1 MSPLLVA
8 VAFAQLL
15 VKVFGF
21 NVDLDHAV
29 IIENPNGDVKSDY
42 FGYSLVL
49 FNDKKSKERW
59 IKIGAPNAS
68 FQKNRHSNPTGLI
81 YHCPF
86 LKPCILDKN
95 FTNSTTDFTNSWLG
109 GSMDVNYKYRVLS
122 ISASRWQQLSQD
134 EPTIRGALFVQNV
147 KENRTKQLLE
157 PLLEPAACYS
167 IPFYNRAQ
175 SGFSLH
181 FLEDNN
187 ELLVGAPGV
196 FNYVGTVFKIKN
208 IDRSPN
214 HWQYEVAA
222 PQDKYN
228 DYSGYAV
235 TSGRFYK
242 KNVENYVTGV
252 PRSVDRSGK
261 TLTGMVTIFKF
272 QSSKR
277 STICHSNGIETSVIE
292 DFFGTQFGEYF
303 GSSLASGDLNGDGL
317 DDLLVGAPFR
327 SNDKLG
333 FNHGSVYVFYG
344 NSRKM
349 GYHSKNRLDGT
360 VSGGQFGLAM
370 MVLGNLDNY
379 RFAEVAIS
387 APNEETSGVVYIY
400 TFDNIRKTLGI
411 SQKIYGKDI
420 QPELRGFGTSL
431 SRPID
436 IDDNQF
442 PDFAIGSPL
451 SGHVVI
457 LRSKPTVTIFAS
469 IRVPSSIQKSTT
481 NFTFQCCYQFTNFSN
496 SNLTLLQNI
505 TVDRE
510 FNRFS
515 FAHHSRRQ
523 ISEERKVYLTKDR
536 EHCEDIELI
545 KQVRAHNY
553 NDSISIYLTYEI
565 LEPSSVDDQNPIVI
579 NSLKQPSI
587 DTFCKNCP
595 LLSKSSKNR
604 IFTLVSW
611 EHKCEHNGE
620 KKPCQAQ
627 LEVTAKFLN
636 LSKPDTFVMGS
647 KDLLCLE
654 ITIANKGDPAY
665 FPLLQVNLPNGVTF
679 RSGSVD
685 CQNIDGNGIQCD
697 GGEVVNDEVAFGLK
711 LNVDVDGIDD
721 IEFFFNT
728 STITDNLDVKSATNL
743 TLKLK
748 REFDLLITGYPK
760 ESSYFYEKGKRTFI
774 QDIFKIEKFGPS
786 PTPTVQVGILIPSAL
801 ISIDGTTKEISKVTA
816 HNDASLDSV
825 VVKCAENTQ
834 FIPDEQTLNETV
846 ELNGFGVLKLNC
858 SQENVRCAF
867 LNCTVGPFESW
878 QNYAEFSVDIE
889 IDFQGV
895 EANIAKDW
903 FVNGKPVEQINFV
916 GQAFVSVPDFTQ
928 AGNRSDFV
936 EISNFVL
943 VYAELAIPLWL
954 WIGSAIAALVI
965 LICVTT
971 GLAKAGFF
979 ERKDRQML
987 IYLKEEALKEEKLIE
1002 EMIEKE
1008 LQPVEPFQGDP
1019 AFRYIKPNDLD
1030 IYWTHLEKNSSTDA
1044 SLPPEHPA
1052 QHSTKPSE
1060 TDGWDEQEPFLN
1072 TSQLNE
1078 N

>member
-545 KQVRAHNY
+545 KVRAHNY

-685 CQNIDGNGIQCD
+685 CQNIDGNCIQCD

-987 IYLKEEALKEEKLIE
+987 IYLKEGALKEEKLIE